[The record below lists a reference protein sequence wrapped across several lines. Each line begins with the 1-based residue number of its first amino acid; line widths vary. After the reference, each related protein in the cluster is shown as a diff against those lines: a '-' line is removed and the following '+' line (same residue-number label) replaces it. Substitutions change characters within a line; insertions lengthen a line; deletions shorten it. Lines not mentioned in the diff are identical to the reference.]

1 MKSEKTGEYINL
13 KVIREDSI
21 EKFKIKKVKFDF
33 LVFLVTC
40 CIIQNSKIFQV
51 HSTSKTDENLLRSSW
66 LSKIVDKISIR
77 RYMVE
82 GQ

>member
-1 MKSEKTGEYINL
+1 MKSENAGEYINL

-21 EKFKIKKVKFDF
+21 EKFKIKKVKFHF

-40 CIIQNSKIFQV
+40 CIVQNSKIFQV
-51 HSTSKTDENLLRSSW
+51 HPTSKTYENLLRSSW
-66 LSKIVDKISIR
+66 LSKMFGKVSIR

-82 GQ
+82 GH